1 MICGDIHANVL
12 GITYKSK
19 VKLNRTSLSL
29 AEHFCLWVDEVL
41 TPLLKNQENIQ
52 KFPSCIGK
60 GTINLMFLFSYLNFA
75 DIKKQVYELCTSV
88 YQIKGYM
95 KGKTLLPFPQVG
107 VKTSKL
113 KKHMLVSYYKDE
125 EEIEDEARKL
135 RESNGESFDV
145 ILKTNI
151 EGIIVKWGHQVIS

>member
-1 MICGDIHANVL
+1 M
-12 GITYKSK
+12 
-19 VKLNRTSLSL
+19 
-29 AEHFCLWVDEVL
+29 DEVL

-60 GTINLMFLFSYLNFA
+60 GNINPMFLFSYLNFA

-95 KGKTLLPFPQVG
+95 KGKTLLPFPQVE

-113 KKHMLVSYYKDE
+113 KKKPMVCHKY
-125 EEIEDEARKL
+125 I
-135 RESNGESFDV
+135 
-145 ILKTNI
+145 
-151 EGIIVKWGHQVIS
+151 

>member
-1 MICGDIHANVL
+1 
-12 GITYKSK
+12 
-19 VKLNRTSLSL
+19 
-29 AEHFCLWVDEVL
+29 
-41 TPLLKNQENIQ
+41 
-52 KFPSCIGK
+52 
-60 GTINLMFLFSYLNFA
+60 MFLFSYLNLA

-95 KGKTLLPFPQVG
+95 KGKTLLPFPQVE

-113 KKHMLVSYYKDE
+113 KNICYVIYIYKDE

-151 EGIIVKWGHQVIS
+151 EGIIVKWGHQVMSLLNKPK